1 MNKKILISILVIAVA
16 AALLGAGTM
25 AYFTH
30 KIQVG
35 QVTFT
40 AGTIEIALMDNKDS
54 ETLTWNFD
62 DMKPCY
68 TSYAKFNIIN
78 EGDNP
83 VNVYKHLYNFTFDE
97 NGITAAEQQ
106 YYTDNN
112 INIADGKNDIDTVI
126 LYDLWVK
133 VYVPDG
139 NNGWK
144 WLWGQ
149 GIYDETKTLD
159 QLECKFIY
167 LGMIPVDGYMEVL
180 QSYHMKANT
189 EDWAQ
194 SDKMTFNIEV
204 KAEQLKGELTLE
216 NKDADGN
223 YLILHDDKIG
233 KLTYNVMY
241 PTFKY
246 TFTGRA
252 PLINTEY
259 VLIYYA
265 DPWGT
270 TGAVIGTGTTDVN
283 GDVTISGD
291 VNLGSLPFIDDA
303 NSPYG
308 AKIWFV
314 PSSDYDF
321 TSGCLKAWNPQNYLF
336 ETGLI
341 IYIDSYD

>member
-1 MNKKILISILVIAVA
+1 
-16 AALLGAGTM
+16 
-25 AYFTH
+25 
-30 KIQVG
+30 
-35 QVTFT
+35 
-40 AGTIEIALMDNKDS
+40 
-54 ETLTWNFD
+54 
-62 DMKPCY
+62 
-68 TSYAKFNIIN
+68 
-78 EGDNP
+78 
-83 VNVYKHLYNFTFDE
+83 
-97 NGITAAEQQ
+97 
-106 YYTDNN
+106 
-112 INIADGKNDIDTVI
+112 
-126 LYDLWVK
+126 
-133 VYVPDG
+133 
-139 NNGWK
+139 
-144 WLWGQ
+144 
-149 GIYDETKTLD
+149 
-159 QLECKFIY
+159 
-167 LGMIPVDGYMEVL
+167 
-180 QSYHMKANT
+180 MKANT

-216 NKDADGN
+216 NKDAYGN

-252 PLINTEY
+252 PLANTQY
-259 VLIYYA
+259 SLIYYA

-270 TGAVIGTGTTDVN
+270 TGAVIGNCTTDTN
-283 GDVTISGD
+283 GDFTMSGD
-291 VNLGSLPFIDDA
+291 VELGDLPFGTDA